1 MSHWGRFFLGH
12 FVPLRT
18 YLNKMLGEFN
28 MKKPIIGIVS
38 KHYSEY
44 KSNKVDIFIRD
55 EVKQAVFSNGG
66 IAIGILPTEAKIN
79 YSGDN
84 WKENLSVEEKENL
97 ISQIELCDGIIL
109 QGGVETDNYEVIVAK
124 YCYEKD
130 IPVLGICAGQ
140 NCVVRALRRRY
151 L

>member
-1 MSHWGRFFLGH
+1 M
-12 FVPLRT
+12 
-18 YLNKMLGEFN
+18 N
-28 MKKPIIGIVS
+28 KPIIGIVS
-38 KHYSEY
+38 KHYAEY
-44 KSNKVDIFIRD
+44 KSNKIDTFVRD
-55 EVKQAVFSNGG
+55 EVKQAIFDNGG
-66 IAIGILPTEAKIN
+66 VAIGILPTEAKIN

-109 QGGVETDNYEVIVAK
+109 QGGIETDNYEIIVAK

-140 NCVVRALRRRY
+140 NCVARALRRGY
-151 L
+151 V